1 MKLHR
6 GLTATALLMLG
17 VFLVNLLGL
26 VTDHRM
32 ITGVPAWLKPA
43 KFAISTAIY
52 GGTLAWVLQ
61 KVDVWPRFTKLAGD
75 LTAGALVIEII
86 IIDLQAWRGTTSHF
100 NLTTPLNATLFAI
113 MGVSIAILWMASAG
127 VFVALLRQPFSN
139 KSFGWALRFGMLITV
154 LGSALGGAMINP
166 KTANSTHI
174 IGHIQWVHR
183 TEARE

>member
-52 GGTLAWVLQ
+52 GGTLAWILQ

-127 VFVALLRQPFSN
+127 VFVALLRQP
-139 KSFGWALRFGMLITV
+139 LTV
-154 LGSALGGAMINP
+154 
-166 KTANSTHI
+166 
-174 IGHIQWVHR
+174 
-183 TEARE
+183 